1 MFNSKQIDEIIKKLS
16 RKAGMYEGLFI
27 NYVSKN
33 ILKTKCLTLN
43 EITKLLRD
51 SSLYGTKFIMSAATA
66 RAGGE
71 QAGYGKI
78 ICEAIDRASANIQFE
93 NLINK
98 KDVHNRVYS
107 KFLEI
112 CREQSKKPNEKINKK
127 LIIDF
132 LTCAQ
137 NCNSNLFLWLEEHIK
152 DSGVESTYLEL
163 LKIHGV
169 GKKLASFILR
179 DTVWLLNLEKAIPPQ
194 DLIYLQPI
202 DTWVKRISFE
212 LWEDFHTFK
221 WEVFKNKIDELII
234 AKRIVENCIRLGVS
248 GIEFNQGAW
257 YFGSNE
263 VKDGNLLR
271 KHMTNLISKV
281 KLN

>member
-16 RKAGMYEGLFI
+16 SKSKMYEYLFI

-43 EITKLLRD
+43 DITKLLRER
-51 SSLYGTKFIMSAATA
+51 SLYGTKFIMSAATA

-78 ICEAIDRASANIQFE
+78 ICEAIDKSSANIGFK

-98 KDVHNRVYS
+98 KDLYDRVYS

-112 CREQSKKPNEKINKK
+112 CREQSKKPNKKINEK
-127 LIIDF
+127 LIKDF
-132 LTCAQ
+132 LKRVQT
-137 NCNSNLFLWLEEHIK
+137 CNSNLFLWLEEHIVN
-152 DSGVESTYLEL
+152 SGLESTYLEL

-169 GKKLASFILR
+169 GKKIASSILR
-179 DTVWLLNLEKAIPPQ
+179 DTVWLLRLEKDISSQ

-202 DTWVKRISFE
+202 DTWIKRISFE
-212 LWEDFHTFK
+212 LWEDFHTFQWK
-221 WEVFKNKIDELII
+221 VFKNKIDEFVI
-234 AKRIVENCIRLGVS
+234 AKRIVEHCIKLGVS
-248 GIEFNQGAW
+248 SIEFNQGAW

-263 VKDGNLLR
+263 VKDSNLLR
-271 KHMTNLISKV
+271 EHMSKLIGC
-281 KLN
+281 